1 MAKRLDYRLMQVAEL
16 KQIGISTARSWRDG
30 GNRKWFEALEKV
42 EIENEKRKK
51 KGLPVLGS
59 LY

>member
-1 MAKRLDYRLMQVAEL
+1 MQVAEL

-30 GNRKWFEALEKV
+30 GNEKWFKALEEV
-42 EIENEKRKK
+42 EIENERRKK
-51 KGLPVLGS
+51 KGLPMLGS

>member
-30 GNRKWFEALEKV
+30 GNRKWFEALADVEK
-42 EIENEKRKK
+42 ENEKRKK
-51 KGLPVLGS
+51 KNLQPLGS

>member
-1 MAKRLDYRLMQVAEL
+1 MPKRLDYRLQQVSEL
-16 KQIGISTARSWRDG
+16 RQVGISTARAWRDG

>member
-1 MAKRLDYRLMQVAEL
+1 MPKRLDYRLQQVSEL
-16 KQIGISTARSWRDG
+16 RQVGISTARAWRDG
-30 GNRKWFEALEKV
+30 GNEKWFKALEEV

-51 KGLPVLGS
+51 KNQQLLGS